1 MFCSGEVAHILF
13 GKNCLIFGYEEVV
26 YILFKK
32 CCQSVSLTKLPM
44 LYSEELPTSPKYP
57 TTGVQIDSLC
67 VPDANIAGKRESLP
81 ELEVK
86 YHILMDSM

>member
-1 MFCSGEVAHILF
+1 
-13 GKNCLIFGYEEVV
+13 
-26 YILFKK
+26 
-32 CCQSVSLTKLPM
+32 M

-86 YHILMDSM
+86 YHILMDSMWKKDYYFIVNKIKIK

>member
-1 MFCSGEVAHILF
+1 MC
-13 GKNCLIFGYEEVV
+13 
-26 YILFKK
+26 
-32 CCQSVSLTKLPM
+32 
-44 LYSEELPTSPKYP
+44 YSEELPTSPKYP

-86 YHILMDSM
+86 HHILMVSMWKNYDFFVHKI

>member
-1 MFCSGEVAHILF
+1 
-13 GKNCLIFGYEEVV
+13 
-26 YILFKK
+26 
-32 CCQSVSLTKLPM
+32 M

-86 YHILMDSM
+86 HHILMVSM

>member
-1 MFCSGEVAHILF
+1 MF
-13 GKNCLIFGYEEVV
+13 
-26 YILFKK
+26 
-32 CCQSVSLTKLPM
+32 
-44 LYSEELPTSPKYP
+44 YSEELPTSLKYP
-57 TTGVQIDSLC
+57 STGVQIDSLC